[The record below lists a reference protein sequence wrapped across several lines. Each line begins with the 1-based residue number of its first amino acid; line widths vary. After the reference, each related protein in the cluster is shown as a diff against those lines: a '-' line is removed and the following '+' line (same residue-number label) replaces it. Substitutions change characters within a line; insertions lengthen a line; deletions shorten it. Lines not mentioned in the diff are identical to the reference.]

1 MRRIASAMPPC
12 IWSLMVMFSLLAIYL
27 PSIYHPYR
35 W

>member
-12 IWSLMVMFSLLAIYL
+12 IWSLIAIFSLLAIYS
-27 PSIYHPYR
+27 PSIYHPRR